1 MAWYRPMT
9 RLRTHEVTNQ
19 PPPLEDYSL
28 FETDPVLQGWVA
40 GVGDEAV
47 AERLRAYGGLLGSAE
62 ILEAGDLANRHAP
75 ELIRYDRYGQR
86 VDEVRFHPAYH
97 RLMELGI
104 SHEQHAAAW
113 TWERHGHFLHAA
125 LEYLMH
131 QVEAGVCCPLSMT
144 YAGVPT
150 LKQNPALAAHWL
162 PKILSRAYDP
172 RCRPVEDKRGATIG
186 MAMTEKQG
194 GSDVRANATKAEP
207 LAPDRPEGVHGL
219 GPEYRL
225 TGHKWFCSAPM
236 SDGFLTLAHAPGGI
250 TCFFVPRWTP
260 EGERNGFFVERLK
273 DKLGNRANASSE
285 IEYDGAL
292 AFRVGEEG
300 RGVKTIIQMVHHTR
314 LDTMVGAA
322 SLMRRAL
329 VEAVHHARHRRAF
342 QKTLIDHA
350 LMQNVLAD
358 LTLEWEA
365 ATHTALHVARAF
377 DAAHESEAAALFARL
392 AVALSKY
399 WLNKRVVGV
408 VYECLEVLGGG
419 GYVEEA
425 PLARLYREAP
435 LNGIWEGSG
444 NVIALDILRVLVKE
458 PQAYDVFFAE
468 VEEVARGE
476 PALAEQLER
485 IKARVR
491 GRAITEWDARH
502 AAEEMALLLQAVL
515 MRRHAGGAAADAFIA
530 TRLGGRRGHAYGT
543 LPPGTDARAILARL
557 WPDA

>member
-1 MAWYRPMT
+1 MAYHRPRS

-28 FETDPVLQGWVA
+28 FETDPVLKGWVA
-40 GVGDEAV
+40 AVEDEAL
-47 AERLRAYGGLLGSAE
+47 AQRLAAYGEALGRAE
-62 ILEAGDLANRHAP
+62 TLEAGDLANRHAP
-75 ELIRYDRYGQR
+75 ELVRYDRYGQR

-97 RLMELGI
+97 QLMSLGI
-104 SHEQHAAAW
+104 QHEQHAAAW
-113 TWERHGHFLHAA
+113 TWKRHGHFLHAA

-150 LKQNPALAAHWL
+150 LKENPALAAHWL
-162 PKILSRAYDP
+162 PKILSRSYDP
-172 RCRPVEDKRGATIG
+172 RCRPLADKTGATIG

-207 LAPDRPEGVHGL
+207 LAPGKPEGVHGL

-236 SDGFLTLAHAPGGI
+236 SDGFFTLAYAPGGL

-285 IEYDGAL
+285 IEYDQAFAL
-292 AFRVGEEG
+292 RIGEEG

-329 VEAVHHARHRRAF
+329 VEAAHHARHRRAF
-342 QKTLIDHA
+342 QKTLIDHP

-358 LTLEWEA
+358 LALEWEA

-377 DAAHESEAAALFARL
+377 DAAHESREAALFARL

-408 VYECLEVLGGG
+408 VYECLEALGGA

-425 PLARLYREAP
+425 PLARIYREAP

-458 PQAYDVFFAE
+458 PEAYDVFFAE
-468 VEEVARGE
+468 VEETTAGE
-476 PALAEQLER
+476 PTLAAQLER

-491 GRAITEWDARH
+491 QRAITEWDARLM
-502 AAEEMALLLQAVL
+502 AEEMALLLQAVL
-515 MRRHAGGAAADAFIA
+515 MRRHARSEAADAFIA
-530 TRLGGRRGHAYGT
+530 TRLAGRWGHAYGT

-557 WPDA
+557 WSP